1 MFDKKI
7 TAAFIIEILG
17 RPAEHIKQTITELIE
32 KLCKEKGINVIE
44 KTIHE
49 PKKIEEK
56 QGEDVEEKPGEKKQI
71 NEEQELF
78 TSFAEVEAEFDELR
92 DLLNV
97 MFDYMPS
104 NIEIINPKELTLK
117 SLEIS
122 ELLTAVNLKLHKYD
136 EIAKTLIS
144 DRTILINKLKEMGVE
159 IKQAGKGQPTEDN
172 KI

>member
-56 QGEDVEEKPGEKKQI
+56 QGEEE
-71 NEEQELF
+71 
-78 TSFAEVEAEFDELR
+78 S
-92 DLLNV
+92 
-97 MFDYMPS
+97 
-104 NIEIINPKELTLK
+104 KE
-117 SLEIS
+117 
-122 ELLTAVNLKLHKYD
+122 
-136 EIAKTLIS
+136 
-144 DRTILINKLKEMGVE
+144 
-159 IKQAGKGQPTEDN
+159 P
-172 KI
+172 